1 MKNTN
6 NVINFFK
13 GLISSDTTTA
23 KDVAKYQGF
32 IKELEEVDQESLKKD
47 EDISNYKDKIVSL
60 VNHQGS
66 ATPPKDDAGNTPR
79 SLEEI
84 AQSVINGGK

>member
-23 KDVAKYQGF
+23 EDVEKYQGF

-66 ATPPKDDAGNTPR
+66 ANPPKDDVGNTPR